1 LLQGA
6 RQVGKTYLVNQ
17 FCRQEYKNFVCR
29 NKKSLQSYSEK
40 YNPKAMFRLSP
51 RNFIQQNNFYNIPLY
66 AINRILKIIKEHFE
80 LAKERILKYM
90 VRSE

>member
-1 LLQGA
+1 
-6 RQVGKTYLVNQ
+6 
-17 FCRQEYKNFVCR
+17 
-29 NKKSLQSYSEK
+29 
-40 YNPKAMFRLSP
+40 MFRLSP